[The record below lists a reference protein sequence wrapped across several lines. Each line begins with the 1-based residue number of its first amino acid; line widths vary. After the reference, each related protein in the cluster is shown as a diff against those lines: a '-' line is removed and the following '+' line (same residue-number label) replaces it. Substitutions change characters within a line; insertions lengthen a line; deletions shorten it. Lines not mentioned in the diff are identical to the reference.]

1 MGKAPGT
8 FASSLDCEVYHP
20 LESPCSAA
28 CLCIVSLLRNGRS
41 VASQTTSIFTSFL
54 AAQQMSNE
62 WVSMFIHTLFR
73 HNQQQ
78 KSAHTSEKLSV
89 ITGINTRPLQ
99 WEGEGKKWC
108 RTRRSIYIT
117 WCMIPHVHRHF
128 HYSTPPAVFSK
139 LFFQQSQS
147 ESLLLSQSV
156 GTVLG

>member
-20 LESPCSAA
+20 LELPCSTAR
-28 CLCIVSLLRNGRS
+28 LCVVSLLRNGRS
-41 VASQTTSIFTSFL
+41 VASQTTSFL

-62 WVSMFIHTLFR
+62 WVSVFIHPLFR

-89 ITGINTRPLQ
+89 ITGISTRPLR

-117 WCMIPHVHRHF
+117 CVWFRMYTGMFTILPLPPWLVSYSSNSHRVSHCC
-128 HYSTPPAVFSK
+128 
-139 LFFQQSQS
+139 
-147 ESLLLSQSV
+147 SLSRWELC
-156 GTVLG
+156 